1 VRRRGTYRCCPYM
14 GRFASLPDYVGCTEV
29 QSILTTTARMFQ
41 DPLAPACSRPS
52 RTWTPAG
59 YKSWSR
65 TLRSRTKAGKELG
78 ANSSLNRLAAQCRK
92 GKAKAPRVPLEVAQQ
107 LREVARADVIRDRD
121 SDLCP
126 GELTLW
132 QFFHNETTTSCCPSN
147 STECAGCAVFSEG
160 KCQKCEDGYLSR
172 NGTCVA
178 CLSTIDWVTENGVS
192 CDRITEADCNDR
204 PVKGQSSNQ
213 ACCKCNGGHK
223 TPTPFKY
230 ADKRFSVGVPV
241 YLEPLPR
248 TATRYSVNGDCNLA
262 ARNLTLDGST
272 GVISY
277 QASMARPTEAFSVQ
291 CEITAHQG
299 VGLSETVKV
308 SVVVEHMTYPS
319 AVLVF
324 SQKTPSYPVAASGML
339 QDFSMVCAPEQSWLS
354 VDASGTVTSQT
365 DVTAG
370 AGGVTEAGDDY
381 SGMDGGVCVVTATG
395 NTTKRTATFAAIRP
409 RPWPELVYES
419 SYAEVVVGEQLPPLK
434 LKTPKGYEEGAGGL
448 KPTSFVISCTVGDP
462 IWSYDRN
469 WGVGLLQ
476 NHQLL
481 EVAPDGS
488 IALAPGESMALMFDE
503 IPAYQANRKNFLM
516 HCGVYGLFP
525 GTDFPPIFT
534 QMVFKVKDNK
544 CWVKEQ
550 IVGEVVWEEHT
561 TEETHCRQVC
571 RLSKVC
577 SHFTYADDTC
587 RHYRVNTVEGTSV
600 MTYAKVTDCTD
611 LSTCIRLKH
620 PEWVVAGDYCPVE
633 YDIRRGSPVYRKDSL
648 IPQEVMYL
656 ASVPRG
662 SRSQCAT
669 GSWLVQ
675 RATPE
680 VDYLDPK
687 LGYFELAGEEM
698 LCLEPGVPSMKNATN
713 TTGQESFII
722 SLDWATLACPQPLTH
737 EVEDDVLHPLVF
749 DDPTTLQP
757 DDFWLHPCD
766 CVPPGWGLG
775 FPANALVAEGLP
787 PASDG
792 AFIPPP
798 LLIVQGQF
806 ACPS

>member
-1 VRRRGTYRCCPYM
+1 M
-14 GRFASLPDYVGCTEV
+14 
-29 QSILTTTARMFQ
+29 
-41 DPLAPACSRPS
+41 
-52 RTWTPAG
+52 
-59 YKSWSR
+59 
-65 TLRSRTKAGKELG
+65 
-78 ANSSLNRLAAQCRK
+78 
-92 GKAKAPRVPLEVAQQ
+92 
-107 LREVARADVIRDRD
+107 
-121 SDLCP
+121 
-126 GELTLW
+126 
-132 QFFHNETTTSCCPSN
+132 
-147 STECAGCAVFSEG
+147 
-160 KCQKCEDGYLSR
+160 
-172 NGTCVA
+172 A

-611 LSTCIRLKH
+611 LSSCIRLKH

-687 LGYFELAGEEM
+687 LGYFELAGEEL

-792 AFIPPP
+792 SGLSLCHVVTLRELPVFAVRCLHSPANAHRSGPVRLP
-798 LLIVQGQF
+798 LQAGVPLSISGAPILFLGFLGVSYYTGRV
-806 ACPS
+806 